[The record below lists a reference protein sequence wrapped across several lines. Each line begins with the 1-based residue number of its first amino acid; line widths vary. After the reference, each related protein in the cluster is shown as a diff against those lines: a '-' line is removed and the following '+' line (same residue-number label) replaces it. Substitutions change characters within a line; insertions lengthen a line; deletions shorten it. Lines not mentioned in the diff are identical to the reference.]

1 MYRKL
6 NRTILAAIFVVL
18 LAVVILIELAD
29 LRKGGRNFP
38 ESLVSVD
45 SGNITSMELFPRVT
59 GGNVIKLIKNGDEW
73 SVESE
78 DKKYRAD
85 GSRVIPLVNELN
97 LMSPESVVSVKEEG
111 WEQYE
116 VTDSLGTRVK
126 LFSGSKL
133 LSDLIIGKF
142 SFSQSRKMTSYVRI
156 AGEKEVYGIDGMI
169 GMSFNRNV
177 NYFRDNTVINSPASE
192 WNELS
197 FSYPADSSFVMKKTD
212 DKWIADGQPADSASV
227 AEYLSTLSDLND
239 SRFAEID
246 NAGGLTLTHKLVIG
260 KGDGSDPLEISGYYT
275 GGDEFFIESSQN
287 KGALFNSKELA
298 DKIFISKKKLTLKE

>member
-6 NRTILAAIFVVL
+6 NRTILATIFVVL
-18 LAVVILIELAD
+18 LSVVILIELAD
-29 LRKGGRNFP
+29 SRRGGRNFP

-45 SGNITSMELFPRVT
+45 AGEITALELFPRVT
-59 GGNVIKLIKNGDEW
+59 GGKVIKLIKNGDEW
-73 SVESE
+73 SVESD

-85 GSRVIPLVNELN
+85 GSRIISLINELN

-142 SFSQSRKMTSYVRI
+142 SFSQSRKMTSYVRT

-169 GMSFNRNV
+169 GMSFNRNI
-177 NYFRDNTVINSPASE
+177 NYFRDNTVIDSPASE
-192 WNELS
+192 WSELS
-197 FSYPADSSFVMKKTD
+197 FSYPADSSFVMEKAA
-212 DKWIADGQPADSASV
+212 DKWMVDGQRADSASV
-227 AEYLSTLSDLND
+227 TEYLSSLSDLSD

-246 NAGGLTLTHKLVIG
+246 NAAGLTMTHKLVIG
-260 KGDGSDPLEISGYYT
+260 KSDGTEPLEISGYFT
-275 GGDEFFIESSQN
+275 GGDEFFVESSQN
-287 KGALFNSKELA
+287 IGALFNIRELA
-298 DKIFISKKKLTLKE
+298 EKIFISKKKLTGK